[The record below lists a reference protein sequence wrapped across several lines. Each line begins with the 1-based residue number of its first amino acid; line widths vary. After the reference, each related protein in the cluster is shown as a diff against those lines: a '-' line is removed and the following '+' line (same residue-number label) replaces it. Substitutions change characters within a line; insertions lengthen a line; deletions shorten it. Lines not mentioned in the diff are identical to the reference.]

1 MNDRKGRPWTSKELT
16 EVRKLAEAG
25 TSYDVIAAQLHRS
38 TDAVARKVRT
48 RVGNKI
54 DRRAS
59 PKEEVPAE
67 TVRDWVERINHSS
80 FFGDP
85 APTQGAL
92 YKMML
97 EGRKI

>member
-1 MNDRKGRPWTSKELT
+1 MVTDRKGRPWTSKELT
-16 EVRKLAEAG
+16 TVRKMAEAG
-25 TSYDVIAAQLHRS
+25 VAYDVIAAEVHRS
-38 TDAVARKVRT
+38 TDAVSRKMRT
-48 RVGNKI
+48 RAGKI

-59 PKEEVPAE
+59 PKEEVPAD
-67 TVRDWVERINHSS
+67 TVRDWVSRINHTS

-85 APTQGAL
+85 APTQSAL